1 MKTTQEQ
8 FFSDLAMLLRDE
20 PRGTVARLDE
30 YVIAWLDARHLVF
43 AYLRDDDRHFVEEE
57 FDLDDVVWDEWEAGF
72 VAWSRDPVF
81 EYREEIA
88 GWLGDA
94 PPR

>member
-8 FFSDLAMLLRDE
+8 FVSDLAMLLRDQ
-20 PRGTVARLDE
+20 PRGTAARLDE
-30 YVIAWLDARHLVF
+30 YVIAWLDAGHLVF
-43 AYLRDDDRHFVEEE
+43 AYLRDDDRRFVEEE
-57 FDLDDVVWDEWEAGF
+57 FHLDDVVWDEWEAGF
-72 VAWSRDPVF
+72 AAWLRDPAF

-88 GWLGDA
+88 GWLGDS